1 VQTKVEVLGMMELE
15 NVKYFKI
22 RESGK
27 ISCVTREDLL
37 VKDAVSIVLFYER
50 NMKLTNSPN

>member
-1 VQTKVEVLGMMELE
+1 MMELE